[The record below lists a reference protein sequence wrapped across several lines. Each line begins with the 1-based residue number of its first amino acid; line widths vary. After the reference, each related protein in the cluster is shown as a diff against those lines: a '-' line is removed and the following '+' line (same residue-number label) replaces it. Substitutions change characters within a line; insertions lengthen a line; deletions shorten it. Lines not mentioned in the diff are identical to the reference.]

1 MLTCGIKHWGLGV
14 YSSILSRIKFS
25 VTGQDSSPHS
35 PTISYRQPL
44 AAMVTDHHQKRQKLK
59 FKKYKNGRN

>member
-1 MLTCGIKHWGLGV
+1 MLTCGIKHWGLGG

-44 AAMVTDHHQKRQKLK
+44 CVIRKDTFTDNKRIKAK
-59 FKKYKNGRN
+59 